1 MPRKSAA
8 SLNVVTVDSRTIR
21 LRPPPD
27 LPQPE
32 RDLFVAVVAANP
44 PTHFR
49 DSDLPLLL
57 QYCAAAVLSE
67 RAVAELRAAPIVDG
81 RPSAWL
87 VVFEKA
93 SRSMLGLS
101 MRLRLS
107 PQARQTNNPTRP
119 TPRLSAYEMEALK
132 DAEEGS

>member
-1 MPRKSAA
+1 MPRKPAAA
-8 SLNVVTVDSRTIR
+8 SNVVPLDTRAVR
-21 LRPPPD
+21 LRPPAN
-27 LPQPE
+27 LPQAE

-67 RAVAELRAAPIVDG
+67 RAMVELRLAPIVDG
-81 RPSAWL
+81 KPSAWL
-87 VVFEKA
+87 AVFEKA
-93 SRSMLGLS
+93 NRAMLGLS

-107 PQARQTNNPTRP
+107 PQARQANNPTRP
-119 TPRLSAYEMEALK
+119 APRLSAYEMEALRN
-132 DAEEGS
+132 AED

>member
-1 MPRKSAA
+1 MPRKPAAA
-8 SLNVVTVDSRTIR
+8 SNVIAIDNRQNR

-49 DSDLPLLL
+49 DSDLPLLV

-67 RAVAELRAAPIVDG
+67 RAMAELRTSPIVDG
-81 RPSAWL
+81 KPSAWL
-87 VVFEKA
+87 AVFEKA
-93 SRSMLGLS
+93 NRAMLGLS
-101 MRLRLS
+101 MRLRVS
-107 PQARQTNNPTRP
+107 PQARQANNPTRP
-119 TPRLSAYEMEALK
+119 PPRLSAYQMEALR
-132 DAEEGS
+132 DAEN

>member
-1 MPRKSAA
+1 MPRKS
-8 SLNVVTVDSRTIR
+8 SNVVVIDTGQNR

-49 DSDLPLLL
+49 DSDMPLLV

-67 RAVAELRAAPIVDG
+67 RATSELRISPIVDG
-81 RPSAWL
+81 KPSAWL
-87 VVFEKA
+87 AVFEKA
-93 SRSMLGLS
+93 SRAMVALS

-107 PQARQTNNPTRP
+107 PQSRAANNPTRP
-119 TPRLSAYEMEALK
+119 TPRLSACEMEALRN
-132 DAEEGS
+132 AED

>member
-1 MPRKSAA
+1 MPRKS
-8 SLNVVTVDSRTIR
+8 SNVVVIDTKQIR
-21 LRPPPD
+21 LRPPVD

-57 QYCAAAVLSE
+57 QYCAAAVLGE
-67 RAVAELRAAPIVDG
+67 RAMAELRAAPIVDG
-81 RPSAWL
+81 KPSAWL
-87 VVFEKA
+87 AVFEKA
-93 SRSMLGLS
+93 SRAMVALS

-107 PQARQTNNPTRP
+107 PQSRAANNPTRP
-119 TPRLSAYEMEALK
+119 TPRLSAYEMEALRN
-132 DAEEGS
+132 AED

>member
-1 MPRKSAA
+1 MPRKS
-8 SLNVVTVDSRTIR
+8 SNVVAIDTRQNR
-21 LRPPPD
+21 LRPPANLD
-27 LPQPE
+27 GPE
-32 RDLFVAVVAANP
+32 RDLFVALIAANP

-49 DSDLPLLL
+49 ESDMPLLL

-67 RAVAELRAAPIVDG
+67 RAVAELRAAPIIDG
-81 RPSAWL
+81 KPSAWL
-87 VVFEKA
+87 AVFEKS

-119 TPRLSAYEMEALK
+119 PPPLSAYEKMRLS
-132 DAEEGS
+132 DEEN